1 MNREEHLMKTFP
13 LKDGTTYIQSI
24 DKSFICEYSGL
35 PNVQSYEPKEG
46 AGVGGESLKEK
57 FIDSASNNKTN
68 TKPMEQLIG
77 GYKEFVIIERT
88 ALDELKQRAIELLK
102 VADNDTSKY
111 YEAMAIMDTIKF
123 IKERNIYNREFQFK
137 K

>member
-1 MNREEHLMKTFP
+1 
-13 LKDGTTYIQSI
+13 
-24 DKSFICEYSGL
+24 
-35 PNVQSYEPKEG
+35 
-46 AGVGGESLKEK
+46 
-57 FIDSASNNKTN
+57 
-68 TKPMEQLIG
+68 MEQLIG

-88 ALDELKQRAIELLK
+88 TLDELKQRAIELLK

>member
-1 MNREEHLMKTFP
+1 
-13 LKDGTTYIQSI
+13 
-24 DKSFICEYSGL
+24 
-35 PNVQSYEPKEG
+35 
-46 AGVGGESLKEK
+46 
-57 FIDSASNNKTN
+57 
-68 TKPMEQLIG
+68 MEQLIG

-111 YEAMAIMDTIKF
+111 YEGMAIMDTIKF

>member
-1 MNREEHLMKTFP
+1 VNREEHLMKTFP

-24 DKSFICEYSGL
+24 DKA
-35 PNVQSYEPKEG
+35 NEPKG

-123 IKERNIYNREFQFK
+123 IKERNIYNREFRFNK
-137 K
+137 